1 MMFCKGDYNP
11 FSFTDKCAQAGFV
24 QEKGGSMKQVD
35 FYCNRCKCS
44 MKVSYTLSGDPDA
57 LVLKGIMM
65 KCHRCRKVVTLMNF
79 TEGQVVAHADSHG
92 RLYR

>member
-1 MMFCKGDYNP
+1 
-11 FSFTDKCAQAGFV
+11 
-24 QEKGGSMKQVD
+24 MKQVD

-79 TEGQVVAHADSHG
+79 TEGQVVAHADSNG